1 MTHANRPKMAGLI
14 ESIIFKELQRSS
26 TCTFEELVR
35 ALPDY
40 SWGQVFLAVDQL
52 SRDGLLQLKRQGRFD
67 YLISIPS
74 KNLPACNTSL
84 TRVSNE

>member
-1 MTHANRPKMAGLI
+1 MAGLI
-14 ESIIFKELQRSS
+14 ESVIFKELQRSG

-67 YLISIPS
+67 YLISIAS
-74 KNLPACNTSL
+74 KNLPACNISL
-84 TRVSNE
+84 TCKTHQ

>member
-1 MTHANRPKMAGLI
+1 MMPASRPKQPSPI
-14 ESIIFKELQRSS
+14 ESVIFQELQRLG

-40 SWGQVFLAVDQL
+40 SWSQVFLAVDQL
-52 SRDGLLQLKRQGRFD
+52 SRDGMLRLKRQNQFD

-74 KNLPACNTSL
+74 RNLPACNSSL
-84 TRVSNE
+84 T